1 MRNLRRMLG
10 IMVCCILMSTVA
22 AFATPVVPDDFSGE
36 TINPQWTTYTVG
48 GGTVQQT
55 GGSVHTVINGA
66 ATDQRAGYNPTA
78 GYVLSG
84 DFDISIEFET
94 LSYTQAANSYIL
106 GVMSVVD
113 VVNSAN
119 NFNLQNRSVVKDYS
133 GQWYMLSF
141 INGVSQNHTA
151 ISSEDAVLRLTR
163 TGSDIAIYGKALAD
177 EEWTL
182 LRSSTG
188 FSTNDMSVKFYS
200 QTLNNGILTANWDNF
215 TVPEPATLAIIA
227 AGAVGF
233 IRRRK

>member
-1 MRNLRRMLG
+1 MAG
-10 IMVCCILMSTVA
+10 IMVCCMLLTAIA
-22 AFATPVVPDDFSGE
+22 AFATPVASDDFSGE
-36 TINPQWTTYTVG
+36 TMNPQWTTYTLG

-84 DFDISIEFET
+84 DFDISIEFNT
-94 LSYTQAANSYIL
+94 VSYTHAANSYIL
-106 GVMSVVD
+106 GVMAVTD

-141 INGVSQNHTA
+141 INGSSQNHTG
-151 ISSEDAVLRLTR
+151 ISSEDVVLRLTR
-163 TGSDIAIYGKALAD
+163 TDSNIAIYGKAIAD
-177 EEWTL
+177 EDWTL

-200 QTLNNGILTANWDNF
+200 QTLNNGVLTANWDNF

-227 AGAVGF
+227 AGALGF